1 MSQPE
6 TPPQTVP
13 LETNPGSGLY
23 DSLGRPL
30 DKMPDALRPGS
41 NTVLFNDAGQVLLHK
56 RSDNGAWALPGGAME
71 IGESM
76 EECAV
81 REMFETGLHV
91 RIKRLVGVYSDPKN
105 YCILRYPNGYAVHYL
120 IVVYEVE
127 QIGGEL
133 LMSEESTELRYF
145 DIDALPEGIMP
156 SSRMRV
162 LDALQQRAEA
172 FSK

>member
-1 MSQPE
+1 MSEALTGQN
-6 TPPQTVP
+6 PPWQ
-13 LETNPGSGLY
+13 GLH

-30 DKMPDALRPGS
+30 EKMPDALRPGS
-41 NTVLFNDAGQVLLHK
+41 NTVLINDANQVLLHR

-71 IGESM
+71 IGESI
-76 EECAV
+76 ETCAV
-81 REMFETGLHV
+81 REMWEETGLHV
-91 RIKRLVGVYSDPKN
+91 RIKRLVGVYSDPAN

-127 QIGGEL
+127 QTGGEL
-133 LMSEESTELRYF
+133 LISDESTDLRWF
-145 DIDALPEGIMP
+145 DVDALPDGMMP

-162 LDALQQRAEA
+162 LDTLLGRAEA

>member
-1 MSQPE
+1 
-6 TPPQTVP
+6 
-13 LETNPGSGLY
+13 
-23 DSLGRPL
+23 
-30 DKMPDALRPGS
+30 
-41 NTVLFNDAGQVLLHK
+41 
-56 RSDNGAWALPGGAME
+56 ME

-76 EECAV
+76 ETCAI
-81 REMFETGLHV
+81 REMFEETGLHV

-120 IVVYEVE
+120 IVTYEVE

-133 LMSEESTELRYF
+133 LISDESTDLRFF
-145 DIDALPEGIMP
+145 DVDALPEGMMP

-162 LDALQQRAEA
+162 MDTLQGRVEA

>member
-1 MSQPE
+1 MSQQAESQQPW
-6 TPPQTVP
+6 
-13 LETNPGSGLY
+13 SGLY

-30 DKMPDALRPGS
+30 EKMPDEVHPGA
-41 NTVLFNDAGQVLLHK
+41 NTVLINNLNQVLLHR
-56 RSDNGAWALPGGAME
+56 RSDNGAWALPG
-71 IGESM
+71 ESI
-76 EECAV
+76 ETCAI
-81 REMFETGLHV
+81 REMFEETGLHV

-105 YCILRYPNGYAVHYL
+105 YCILRYPDGYAVHYL

-133 LMSEESTELRYF
+133 LISDESTDLRFF
-145 DIDALPEGIMP
+145 DVDALPEGMMP

-162 LDALQQRAEA
+162 LDTLQERVEA

>member
-1 MSQPE
+1 MSQQEAPWND
-6 TPPQTVP
+6 
-13 LETNPGSGLY
+13 LH

-41 NTVLFNDAGQVLLHK
+41 NTVLINDANQVLLHK

-71 IGESM
+71 IGESI

-81 REMFETGLHV
+81 REMFEETGLQV

-133 LMSEESTELRYF
+133 LISEESTELRYF
-145 DIDALPEGIMP
+145 DVDALPEGMMP

-162 LDALQQRAEA
+162 IDTLQQRAEA

>member
-1 MSQPE
+1 MAQQMPAEQPAW
-6 TPPQTVP
+6 
-13 LETNPGSGLY
+13 SGLY

-41 NTVLFNDAGQVLLHK
+41 NTVLINEKNQVLLH
-56 RSDNGAWALPGGAME
+56 RRADNGAWALPGGAME
-71 IGESM
+71 IGESI

-81 REMFETGLHV
+81 REMFEETGLHV
-91 RIKRLVGVYSDPKN
+91 RIMRLVGVYSDPKN
-105 YCILRYPNGYAVHYL
+105 YCILRYPSGYAVHYL

-133 LMSEESTELRYF
+133 LISEESTELRFF
-145 DIDALPEGIMP
+145 DVDALPEGMMP

-162 LDALQQRAEA
+162 LDTLQRRAEA

>member
-1 MSQPE
+1 MSQKESPWGE
-6 TPPQTVP
+6 
-13 LETNPGSGLY
+13 LY

-30 DKMPDALRPGS
+30 DKMPDEVHPGA
-41 NTVLFNDAGQVLLHK
+41 NTVLINAANQVLLHR
-56 RSDNGAWALPGGAME
+56 RSDNNAWALPGGRME
-71 IGESM
+71 IGESI
-76 EECAV
+76 EQCAV
-81 REMFETGLHV
+81 REMFEETGI
-91 RIKRLVGVYSDPKN
+91 RTKIKRLVGVYSDPKN

-133 LMSEESTELRYF
+133 LISDESTDLRFF
-145 DIDALPEGIMP
+145 DVDAMPEEMMP

-162 LDALQQRAEA
+162 MDTLQQRVEA

>member
-1 MSQPE
+1 MSQHEAPW
-6 TPPQTVP
+6 
-13 LETNPGSGLY
+13 SGLY

-30 DKMPDALRPGS
+30 GKMPDALRPGS
-41 NTVLFNDAGQVLLHK
+41 NTVLINDAHQVLLHK

-71 IGESM
+71 IGESI

-81 REMFETGLHV
+81 REMFEETGLHV
-91 RIKRLVGVYSDPKN
+91 KIKRLVGVYSDPKN
-105 YCILRYPNGYAVHYL
+105 YCILRYPNGFAVHYL

-133 LMSEESTELRYF
+133 LISDESTELRYF
-145 DIDALPEGIMP
+145 DVDAMPEGLMP

-162 LDALQQRAEA
+162 MDTLQQRAEA

>member
-1 MSQPE
+1 MTKQDA
-6 TPPQTVP
+6 TQNPPW
-13 LETNPGSGLY
+13 SGLH

-30 DKMPDALRPGS
+30 DKMPDELCPGS
-41 NTVLFNDAGQVLLHK
+41 NTVLINEANQVLLHR
-56 RSDNGAWALPGGAME
+56 RSDNGVWALPGGRME
-71 IGESM
+71 IGESI
-76 EECAV
+76 EACAV
-81 REMFETGLHV
+81 REMFEETGIEV
-91 RIKRLVGVYSDPKN
+91 AIKRLVGVYSDPKN

-133 LMSEESTELRYF
+133 RISHESTDLRYF
-145 DIDALPEGIMP
+145 DVDALPEDMMP

-162 LDALQQRAEA
+162 LDTLKGRAEA

>member
-1 MSQPE
+1 MAAQESSGDKE
-6 TPPQTVP
+6 W
-13 LETNPGSGLY
+13 SGLY

-30 DKMPDALRPGS
+30 DKMPDEVYPGA
-41 NTVLFNDAGQVLLHK
+41 NTVLFNEANQVLLH
-56 RSDNGAWALPGGAME
+56 RRADNGAWALPGGRME
-71 IGESM
+71 IGESI
-76 EECAV
+76 EQCAV
-81 REMFETGLHV
+81 REMFEETGVRV

-120 IVVYEVE
+120 IVVFEVE

-133 LMSEESTELRYF
+133 VISEESTELRYF
-145 DIDALPEGIMP
+145 DVDALPDDMMP

-162 LDALQQRAEA
+162 MDTLQQHAGA

>member
-1 MSQPE
+1 MMQQDAPW
-6 TPPQTVP
+6 
-13 LETNPGSGLY
+13 SGLH

-30 DKMPDALRPGS
+30 DKMPDELHPGA
-41 NTVLFNDAGQVLLHK
+41 NTVLINESNQVLLH
-56 RSDNGAWALPGGAME
+56 RRADNDAWALPGGRME
-71 IGESM
+71 IGESI

-81 REMFETGLHV
+81 REMFEETGIRT

-105 YCILRYPNGYAVHYL
+105 YCILRYPSGYAVHYL

-127 QIGGEL
+127 QIGGDL
-133 LMSEESTELRYF
+133 LISEESTELRWF
-145 DIDALPEGIMP
+145 DVDDLPDGMMP

-162 LDALQQRAEA
+162 MDTLQRRVEA